1 MGKQILCPGIAEK
14 SAIAEFSASSFGFIG
29 LQQGA

>member
-1 MGKQILCPGIAEK
+1 VGKQILRPGVAEK

-29 LQQGA
+29 LPQGA